1 MPKAAKPESIDD
13 ETGFVRATKPLIVY
27 EDDLD
32 EHDTIKI
39 PDEAQPDSIGVVEDP
54 DPVEIQLD

>member
-13 ETGFVRATKPLIVY
+13 ETGLVRATKPLIVY

-39 PDEAQPDSIGVVEDP
+39 PDEAQSDSIGVVEDP